1 MEEVEVLLLPEGDGG
16 SGFRTK
22 NEPGEKFRKGLVD
35 RGEALV
41 TKAAVV
47 NITHGT
53 LTAEDEELATLLV
66 FEFRF
71 MSMKSS
77 RRFIRA
83 TVTLTFEDADGSPK
97 LDPEVYRIAPEGSL
111 SLNKTTS
118 VKNVK
123 HSANAGFNA
132 GFSGASGNAGYVW
145 EMEEAK
151 SRDHYT
157 RLLGIK
163 KLLGRTYGKENS
175 VVWTLEENDERKDG
189 IPSFLRAAV
198 LLRREDDVPF
208 RFTIKVRTDVDFV
221 SEIKSLFGIEKPDPV
236 DPVDINPDVNPKDLR
251 VETLN
256 PAKVDLTNMR
266 DLNLKDQADVVVT
279 TLMQTGG

>member
-1 MEEVEVLLLPEGDGG
+1 MEEIEVLLLPQGDGG

-22 NEPGEKFRKGLVD
+22 NEPGQTFRKGLVD
-35 RGEALV
+35 RGEALI
-41 TKAAVV
+41 TKAGIV
-47 NITHGT
+47 NVTHGT
-53 LTAEDEELATLLV
+53 LTAEDEDLATLLI

-71 MSMKSS
+71 VSMKSS
-77 RRFIRA
+77 PRFIRA
-83 TVTLTFEDADGSPK
+83 TITLTFEDANGSPK
-97 LDPEVYRIAPEGSL
+97 LDPEVERIVPEGSF

-118 VKNVK
+118 VKNIK

-132 GFSGASGNAGYVW
+132 GIGGASGNAGYVW

-157 RLLGIK
+157 RLSGVR
-163 KLLGRTYGKENS
+163 KLLGRTYGRDNS
-175 VVWTLEENDERKDG
+175 VIWSMEENDERKDG

-221 SEIKSLFGIEKPDPV
+221 SEIKSLFGMEKPDPV
-236 DPVDINPDVNPKDLR
+236 DPVDINPDVDPKDLR
-251 VETLN
+251 VGTLD
-256 PAKVDLTNMR
+256 PMKVDLTNMNA
-266 DLNLKDQADVVVT
+266 LNLMEQADVVVT
-279 TLMQTGG
+279 TLIQTGG